1 MQRQN
6 FYFSSR
12 AQVGSIITMKSSANS
27 QIVMRMSSSGIPA
40 DKHDQFD
47 IRNDGRLACVEA
59 AADNQRAKSVRY

>member
-12 AQVGSIITMKSSANS
+12 AQVGFINTMKSSANS
-27 QIVMRMSSSGIPA
+27 QIVMRMSSSGTFPA

-47 IRNDGRLACVEA
+47 IRNDGHLACVET
-59 AADNQRAKSVRY
+59 RGG